1 MARYDSLCK
10 GKVGRP
16 VRKLKSEMNIK
27 CSPELEDPLAIFYF
41 SNSEPLCFQTKRVD
55 LFSNIFN
62 FPMVPSTILH
72 VSCKLMV
79 ACIFNACTNRYR
91 MFLEYVSCIS
101 TLEKKSKNLFLKKLS
116 KVLKHLPILKY
127 SPFCCVQIALTL
139 VLLATL
145 ID

>member
-72 VSCKLMV
+72 VSCKLNGGLHFQ
-79 ACIFNACTNRYR
+79 CLY
-91 MFLEYVSCIS
+91 
-101 TLEKKSKNLFLKKLS
+101 K
-116 KVLKHLPILKY
+116 
-127 SPFCCVQIALTL
+127 
-139 VLLATL
+139 
-145 ID
+145 